1 MCVFIMYNLVHCCDS
16 CKKLDGVSL
25 LPVSSV

>member
-1 MCVFIMYNLVHCCDS
+1 MYNFVHCCDF

-25 LPVSSV
+25 LPVPSL